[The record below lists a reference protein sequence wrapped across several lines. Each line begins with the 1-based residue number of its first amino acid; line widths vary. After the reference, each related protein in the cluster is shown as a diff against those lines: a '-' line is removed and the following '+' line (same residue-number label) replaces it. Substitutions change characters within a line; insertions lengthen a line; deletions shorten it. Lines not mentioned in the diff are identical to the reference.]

1 MICPKCWH
9 DSTRVLESRLVD
21 NGLNIRRRRQCE
33 NCEVRFT
40 TFERIEIVSL
50 NVLKSNGAIEKYNR
64 EKLEESLLVAC
75 NKRGISINTLSEFI
89 NQLENSWAGRQEI
102 TSKELGIQILEW
114 LKKIDNVAYVRYASV
129 HLNFKDVYD
138 FMKFIQEK
146 FL

>member
-1 MICPKCWH
+1 M
-9 DSTRVLESRLVD
+9 
-21 NGLNIRRRRQCE
+21 
-33 NCEVRFT
+33 
-40 TFERIEIVSL
+40 
-50 NVLKSNGAIEKYNR
+50 LKSNGAIEKYNR